1 MPLSAH
7 QRTSLA
13 VRDRLRAFIVEHL
26 ALGFDSDLLEDDAS
40 LMDMGILDSVGVL
53 DLVGFLEQTWSITI
67 DDEELVRAN
76 LDSIDGLVDFVARK
90 VG

>member
-1 MPLSAH
+1 M
-7 QRTSLA
+7 
-13 VRDRLRAFIVEHL
+13 VRDKLRAFIVGHL
-26 ALGFDSDLLEDDAS
+26 ALGIDSDLLEDDAS
-40 LMDMGILDSVGVL
+40 LMDLGILDSVGVL

-67 DDEELVRAN
+67 EDEELVREN